1 MTLFQFL
8 ALANPGGGGSSGG
21 SSLMTF
27 LMFGSIFAIFW
38 FMILRPQKKQQDK
51 RKTMLAALKRG
62 DKIITSGGLF
72 AVVRDVKGDRVV
84 ATIGENMKVEI
95 ALHAVSGVVEQEEA

>member
-1 MTLFQFL
+1 
-8 ALANPGGGGSSGG
+8 
-21 SSLMTF
+21 
-27 LMFGSIFAIFW
+27 
-38 FMILRPQKKQQDK
+38 
-51 RKTMLAALKRG
+51 MLAALKRG